1 MTLLS
6 RSARRE
12 HPILDV
18 VDPSAGA
25 ASSLFSRG
33 SLLTSTSGHF
43 PASAEGASGENVYQ
57 VLAYAHRF
65 ATDSAVLIYPHHAAL
80 DRLASSATS

>member
-43 PASAEGASGENVYQ
+43 PASAEEG
-57 VLAYAHRF
+57 
-65 ATDSAVLIYPHHAAL
+65 AVLPETTESRKAGNV
-80 DRLASSATS
+80 SAPTPLENTSESVGFIDEKPWV